1 MLFDDANIDITFLN
15 LAGLKDDSCMS
26 DILPAKEGFLKGN
39 MFKNEYEPYKNYKYA
54 NLVPKT
60 EKEARLFNV
69 MQYSFAINDLNLYL
83 DLHPDD
89 QKVFQ
94 LFKRYIEEERKAKE
108 EYERNYGPLVLNANN
123 IARYEWISEWP
134 WEKRGGSQYV

>member
-1 MLFDDANIDITFLN
+1 MLFDDSNIDITFLN
-15 LAGLKDDSCMS
+15 LAGLQEDTNMM

-54 NLVPKT
+54 NLVPQT

-94 LFKRYIEEERKAKE
+94 LFKRYIEEEKKAKE
-108 EYERNYGPLVLNANN
+108 VYERNYGPLVLNDTTGAH
-123 IARYEWISEWP
+123 YDWVSEWP

>member
-1 MLFDDANIDITFLN
+1 MLFDDANVDIAFLN
-15 LAGLKDDSCMS
+15 LAGLQDNSNMN

-54 NLVPKT
+54 NLVPLT

-89 QKVFQ
+89 QKTFH
-94 LFKRYIEEERKAKE
+94 LFKKYIEEEKKAKD
-108 EYERNYGPLVLNANN
+108 EYEKNYGPIVLNDTTS
-123 IARYEWISEWP
+123 ARYEWVSEWP
-134 WEKRGGSQYV
+134 WEKIGGSQYV